1 MKILSIEFEKHPILG
16 NLRLNFADRYG
27 NPVDTII
34 LAGENGCGKTT
45 ILEELQNLWTG
56 NRNANY
62 KGRYI
67 TVRIYLDEIEME
79 QITQKITAANHRN
92 LSLVNSTGYFEI
104 RDDLS
109 TGAWGCYSV
118 KCKKTDETWVSLDCV
133 FMVYLQP
140 FAKSIFSPVD
150 INYRSPD
157 ITSVQSSSLDSDNN
171 TKKKSDINLAQ
182 NINQMLVDIDTLDS
196 QSLKRWTMS
205 HRGSVPPD
213 DVISPRIDRFAKA
226 FSIMFNDLSYN
237 RVDNINNSKV
247 IFFRRNNSDIPISQ
261 LSSGEKQIV
270 YRGAFFLR
278 DIKLDIGKMI
288 LIDEPEISLHPEW
301 QKKILNYYQ
310 QLFTDEMGIQRSQ
323 MFVAT
328 HSPFI
333 IHNPDRHN
341 DKVVVLQKD
350 DKGNIYQSDK
360 PEYYDCNS
368 CKVIEDSFSV
378 YDFKNEKNK
387 ILFAEDKYIQ
397 TYKIAWLKLNDID
410 CNKDTFR
417 QKFDENAPFC
427 IYPAEGASNLSG
439 FLRCQNIEYF
449 NDKKIVG
456 LFDFDEEGVMQF
468 NNCKN
473 ETAWKNCP
481 REGTES
487 SGIYKRR
494 KGHNCFVAMLL
505 PVPSEFVELNK
516 FNYISNFVT
525 QEHLLPKSFLV
536 ANNFIEEYTLPIP
549 NGPTVYKARDDKKS
563 EIWKRTFDLTKNDF
577 ANFKVLFDT
586 LDYIWNPTKN

>member
-45 ILEELQNLWTG
+45 ILEELQNLWTE
-56 NRNANY
+56 NWNANY

-67 TVRIYLDEIEME
+67 TVRIYLDEREIN
-79 QITQKITAANHRN
+79 QIKQKITEENHRD
-92 LSLVNSTGYFEI
+92 LYLVDLTGRFEI
-104 RDDLS
+104 REDLS
-109 TGAWGCYSV
+109 TGMWGCYSV
-118 KCKKTDETWVSLDCV
+118 KYERKDETWVSIGCLL
-133 FMVYLQP
+133 MAYIQP

-157 ITSVQSSSLDSDNN
+157 ITSVQSSTLDSDNN
-171 TKKKSDINLAQ
+171 IKKKSDINLAQ

-196 QSLKRWTMS
+196 QSLKRWTML
-205 HRGSVPPD
+205 HRGLAAPD

-226 FSIMFNDLSYN
+226 FSMMFNDLSYD

-333 IHNPDRHN
+333 IHNPNRHN
-341 DKVVVLQKD
+341 DKVVVIQKD
-350 DKGNIYQSDK
+350 DKGN
-360 PEYYDCNS
+360 NS
-368 CKVIEDSFSV
+368 ALD
-378 YDFKNEKNK
+378 
-387 ILFAEDKYIQ
+387 L
-397 TYKIAWLKLNDID
+397 
-410 CNKDTFR
+410 
-417 QKFDENAPFC
+417 
-427 IYPAEGASNLSG
+427 NLSVI
-439 FLRCQNIEYF
+439 CVSAQNKYY
-449 NDKKIVG
+449 G
-456 LFDFDEEGVMQF
+456 
-468 NNCKN
+468 
-473 ETAWKNCP
+473 
-481 REGTES
+481 
-487 SGIYKRR
+487 RR
-494 KGHNCFVAMLL
+494 
-505 PVPSEFVELNK
+505 PS
-516 FNYISNFVT
+516 
-525 QEHLLPKSFLV
+525 
-536 ANNFIEEYTLPIP
+536 
-549 NGPTVYKARDDKKS
+549 
-563 EIWKRTFDLTKNDF
+563 
-577 ANFKVLFDT
+577 
-586 LDYIWNPTKN
+586 